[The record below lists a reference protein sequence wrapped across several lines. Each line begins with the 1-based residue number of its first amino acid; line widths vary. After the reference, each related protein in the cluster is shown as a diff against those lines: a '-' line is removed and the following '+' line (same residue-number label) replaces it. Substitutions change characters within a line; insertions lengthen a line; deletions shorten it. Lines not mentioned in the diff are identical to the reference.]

1 MSARSGTPGPLT
13 EPLVRHAEPADFDAI
28 ARLTVA
34 AYRADGQLDSEH
46 GYEQLLADVPARAGA
61 GELLVAADR
70 ATGELLGA
78 VLLVLPG
85 SPYAELCGPGEAEF
99 RMLAVD
105 PRAQG
110 RGVGRALVR
119 ACLDRARALGCVRVV
134 ICTRSF
140 STPAHRLYAG
150 FGFVR
155 TPDRDWSPMPGVD
168 LIALRFDLAPAL
180 PRPRRHAGRQIPAD
194 PAAGAVGRS

>member
-1 MSARSGTPGPLT
+1 MTGRSGQPTG
-13 EPLVRHAEPADFDAI
+13 LVVRAAEPADFGTI

-46 GYEQLLADVPARAGA
+46 GYERVLADVPARAGA
-61 GELLVAADR
+61 GELLVAADGT
-70 ATGELLGA
+70 TGELLGA
-78 VLLVLPG
+78 VLFVLPG
-85 SPYAELCGPGEAEF
+85 TPYAEISGPGEAEF

-110 RGVGRALVR
+110 RGAGRALVG
-119 ACLDRARALGCVRVV
+119 ACLDRARALGCARVV
-134 ICTRSF
+134 ICARSF

-168 LIALRFDLAPAL
+168 LIALRLDLAAAL
-180 PRPRRHAGRQIPAD
+180 PRPTPAG
-194 PAAGAVGRS
+194 PAAGAVSRS

>member
-1 MSARSGTPGPLT
+1 MTD
-13 EPLVRHAEPADFDAI
+13 LVVRIAEPADFDAI

-34 AYRADGQLDSEH
+34 AYRADGQLGGEH

-61 GELLVAADR
+61 GELLVAADE

-78 VLLVLPG
+78 VLFVLPG
-85 SPYAELCGPGEAEF
+85 SAYAELSGPDEAEF

-105 PRAQG
+105 PGAQG
-110 RGVGRALVR
+110 RGAGKALVR
-119 ACLDRARALGCVRVV
+119 ACLDRARSLGCARVV

-155 TPDRDWSPMPGVD
+155 TPDRDWSPIPEVE
-168 LIALRFDLAPAL
+168 LLALRLDLTPAPTVL
-180 PRPRRHAGRQIPAD
+180 REPSRG
-194 PAAGAVGRS
+194 